1 MNSFKSL
8 KGLLITSL
16 LALPLL
22 APPQAADAAAD
33 GSNTLVLKKN
43 SAVMQFN
50 GTERKAAQPVTYK
63 NGSAY
68 LPLNGISAPFGFKL
82 SYDAK
87 TREAVARSAKQ
98 EIRFKSGSSYI
109 KVDGKV
115 VRAPGPA
122 YAQKGYMMVPIRTW
136 SNVTGSTIGVN
147 GTTITIVWSS
157 LPEAAFRVLP
167 EEIYATQTTVAY
179 EDLATSP
186 GGLRIVEEQWEG
198 REEVFQTAGTYTIT
212 RRVMDESGQ
221 WSEPYSVTITVREP
235 NQAPVA
241 DFGTEKQS
249 YRIGEQVLYTDRSY
263 DDENAITDRE
273 WTGNEPVFFEPGEK
287 QVTLQVTDR
296 HGLTSSVT
304 RTVTVTDEVLYTR
317 DEYNR
322 KFTAVGQKYEMN
334 GSEVL
339 SYESVPYTIV
349 DEPAQMV
356 RSNSPERWETTGVA
370 YDDLLT
376 GKTRFLLYNQN
387 GIGYNVKMYI
397 VATNM
402 NGTSADVG
410 IGAWGMGGPD
420 PYTTNAG
427 KFSTVRYLDMLNR
440 NTPVTYTTLRPG
452 ESKVLLP
459 EIAVV
464 PIKKD
469 QTFSA
474 YADIVSDKMI
484 RYRIVVVPEKDDP
497 IASLSSL
504 SIMDRIDKHV
514 RGTFYNADRTI
525 QVDNMLG
532 GQPQRIVLGDNKVD
546 KNLDGIDQTTG
557 RLEWNLGNFGVL
569 YKMTI
574 DVGPNTLIGLNA
586 RGGHYT
592 GAFIVNGKVV
602 TVTDGSVLKTSGE
615 TAVLYRTGSREEK
628 VEIVFTLASGSNLP
642 IHMLFLPV
650 PEQRY

>member
-1 MNSFKSL
+1 MNALKSL
-8 KGLLITSL
+8 KVLLITSF

-22 APPQAADAAAD
+22 TAVQPADAKGD
-33 GSNTLVLKKN
+33 GANRLVLQKN
-43 SAVMQFN
+43 NAVMQFN
-50 GTERKAAQPVTYK
+50 GVQLKAAQPVTYK

-68 LPLNGISAPFGFKL
+68 LPLNGISKPFGFQL
-82 SYDAK
+82 SYDVK
-87 TREAVARSAKQ
+87 TREAVARSPKQ
-98 EIRFKSGSSYI
+98 EIRFRTGSSYI

-115 VRAPGPA
+115 VKAPGTT
-122 YAQKGYMMVPIRTW
+122 YSQKGYMMVPIRTW
-136 SNVTGSTIGVN
+136 SNVTGSTIGVS
-147 GTTITIVWSS
+147 GTTITIAWSS
-157 LPEAAFRVLP
+157 LPEATFRVQP

-179 EDLATSP
+179 EDLATAS
-186 GGLRIVEEQWEG
+186 GGLRIVDEQWEG
-198 REEVFQTAGTYTIT
+198 REDVFQTAGPHTIT
-212 RRVMDESGQ
+212 RRVMDESSQ
-221 WSEPYSVTITVREP
+221 WSEPYSVTVTVREP

-241 DFGTEKQS
+241 DFGIEKPT
-249 YRIGEQVLYTDRSY
+249 YRIGERVLYTDRSY
-263 DDENAITDRE
+263 DDENAITNRK
-273 WTGNEPVFFEPGEK
+273 WSGNAPVFFEAGEK
-287 QVTLQVTDR
+287 QVTLEVQDR

-304 RTVTVTDEVLYTR
+304 QTVTVTDEVLYTR

-339 SYESVPYTIV
+339 GYESVPYAIG

-356 RSNSPERWETTGVA
+356 RSNSPERWETTGIA
-370 YDDLLT
+370 YDDMLT

-397 VATNM
+397 VATNI

-427 KFSTVRYLDMLNR
+427 KLSTVRYLDMLNKK
-440 NTPVTYTTLRPG
+440 TPVTYTRLRPG
-452 ESKVLLP
+452 ESRVLLP
-459 EIAVV
+459 EISNV

-484 RYRIVVVPEKDDP
+484 RYRIVVVSENDDP
-497 IASLSSL
+497 IDSLSSL
-504 SIMDRIDKHV
+504 SIMERIDKHV

-525 QVDNMLG
+525 QVDKVLG

-557 RLEWNLGNFGVL
+557 QLEWNLGNFGVL

-574 DVGPNTLIGLNA
+574 DVAPNTLIGLNA

-602 TVTDGSVLKTSGE
+602 TVTDGSVLKTNSE
-615 TAVLYRTGSREEK
+615 TAVLYRTGSSEER
-628 VEIVFTLASGSNLP
+628 VDIVFTLASGSNLP